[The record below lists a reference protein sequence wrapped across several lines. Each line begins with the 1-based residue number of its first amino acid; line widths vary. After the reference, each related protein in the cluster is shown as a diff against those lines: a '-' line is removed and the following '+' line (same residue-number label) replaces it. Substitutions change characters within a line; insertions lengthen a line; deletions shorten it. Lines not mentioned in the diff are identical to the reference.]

1 MVITSRGRL
10 SPAAVPAA
18 TQQPNAHSALD
29 MKVGFIGL
37 GNQGAPMAR
46 AIGEHHFELHV
57 WGRREST
64 IASFLSSGAKPHAIP
79 ASLAAEVDLL
89 SLCVVSGADVE
100 ELLFARGVLAAM
112 RPGSILVVHT
122 TMDPGACRR
131 MASQAGERGVG
142 FLDAP
147 VSGGGAAA
155 ADRKLLVLVGG
166 EASLVERARPV
177 LGTYGNPIMHLGGVG
192 TGQTCKILNNLLLNT
207 NLAAAQ
213 LALCLG
219 AALGLE
225 RPLLRDAILRGT
237 GRSYALEAL
246 DETLIP
252 GRLPETLGRK
262 DTLLARALA
271 EECTLALRERVD
283 LMAQLALLGRTDLSR
298 DSERL

>member
-1 MVITSRGRL
+1 MGIISPGRL
-10 SPAAVPAA
+10 CPDAAPDA
-18 TQQPNAHSALD
+18 TRQGNAHSALD

-37 GNQGAPMAR
+37 GDQGAPMAR
-46 AIGEHHFELHV
+46 AIGEHHFVLHV

-64 IASFLSSGAKPHAIP
+64 VASFLSSGATRHAIP
-79 ASLAAEVDLL
+79 ASLAAAVDLL

-122 TMDPGACRR
+122 TMDPEACRQ

-155 ADRKLLVLVGG
+155 ARRELLVLVGG

-177 LGTYGNPIMHLGGVG
+177 LGTYGNPITHLGGVG
-192 TGQTCKILNNLLLNT
+192 AGQTCKILNNLLLNT

-213 LALCLG
+213 FALSLG
-219 AALGLE
+219 AALGFE
-225 RPLLRDAILRGT
+225 RPRIRDAILRGT

-252 GRLPETLGRK
+252 GQLSETLGRK

-271 EECTLALRERVD
+271 EACTLQLRERVD
-283 LMAQLALLGRTDLSR
+283 LMAQLALLGRSDLSST
-298 DSERL
+298 SEKL